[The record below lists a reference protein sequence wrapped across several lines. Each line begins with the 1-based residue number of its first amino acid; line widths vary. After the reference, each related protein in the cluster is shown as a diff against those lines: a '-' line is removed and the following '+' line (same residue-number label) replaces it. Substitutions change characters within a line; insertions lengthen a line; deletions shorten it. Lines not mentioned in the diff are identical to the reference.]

1 MAESTWESRELR
13 ILESVA
19 GRAQSAPVGPSSAD
33 VAADTGLSPL
43 EVSLGL
49 RALEDA
55 EYVQGIRMRKE
66 GLFLYVNLRLRE
78 AGLRAVGQWPR
89 DSYDALVR
97 IIEARLS
104 QEQDPDRRSR
114 LRALLDSLIGIG
126 RDVAVNVLSEW
137 AKSIRF

>member
-1 MAESTWESRELR
+1 
-13 ILESVA
+13 
-19 GRAQSAPVGPSSAD
+19 
-33 VAADTGLSPL
+33 
-43 EVSLGL
+43 
-49 RALEDA
+49 
-55 EYVQGIRMRKE
+55 MRKE

-137 AKSIRF
+137 AKSIRFWAETAVSTRSIVAAA